1 MNNSLSKWLAKST
14 RKFGMYCSS
23 HSAEICTGVA
33 VVTSVA
39 AVGFAVKATKDV
51 LPELEHHKNNIDTI
65 KSHKTENSYIQD
77 KLVDKETM
85 EITTTELTGKEAEK
99 EYRKDIAKE
108 YALTSLTVAKR
119 YAIPVALE
127 ITAVATI
134 ISSNKI
140 SRKKNAA
147 LASSLTAVQAMY
159 DKYRQNVIEAVGE
172 DEERNIRLGL
182 HKEKVETVDEN
193 GKKKKGEVLV
203 ADRDKKADAFAGLFC
218 ESSVYWQKPL
228 GVNRD
233 TLLLKQRYWNDILCT
248 RKYVFVNEIFED
260 LDMPEACTELGQ
272 YCGWIYD
279 DTDTMGYQNC
289 IDFHMIDIHNGAKIA
304 FLNGDERNIF
314 IELKPDG
321 YIADKLWPKNMKE
334 IVADRARKM
343 LK

>member
-1 MNNSLSKWLAKST
+1 MANSLSKWLAKST
-14 RKFGMYCSS
+14 RKLGMYCSE

-51 LPELEHHKNNIDTI
+51 IPELEEHKEEIEAV
-65 KSHKTENSYIQD
+65 KES
-77 KLVDKETM
+77 KET
-85 EITTTELTGKEAEK
+85 AEPK
-99 EYRKDIAKE
+99 QYRKDITLAYAK
-108 YALTSLTVAKR
+108 TGLTVAKR

-159 DKYRQNVIEAVGE
+159 DKYRQNVIAAVGE

-182 HKEKVETVDEN
+182 HKEKVDAVDEN
-193 GKKKKGEVLV
+193 GKKKKQEVLV

-233 TLLLKQRYWNDILCT
+233 TLLLKQRYWNDKLCT
-248 RKYVFVNEIFED
+248 RGYVFVNEIFED

-289 IDFHMIDIHNGAKIA
+289 IDFNMVDIHDGTKIA

-334 IVADRARKM
+334 VVANRARKM